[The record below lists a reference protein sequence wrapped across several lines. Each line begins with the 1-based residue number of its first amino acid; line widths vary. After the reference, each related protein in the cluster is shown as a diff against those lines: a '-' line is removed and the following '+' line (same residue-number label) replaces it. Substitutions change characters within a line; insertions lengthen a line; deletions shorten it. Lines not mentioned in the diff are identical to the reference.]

1 EHGRAAGLVRGARGR
16 RLRPL
21 LQTGNGLTVTWKAR
35 LAEQLGAF
43 TVEAHQLRAGRAL
56 LDPQALAALTAIA
69 ALLRPLPERQPYPAL
84 FAALDVVLENLEDP
98 ALLPALYVRW
108 EVTLLAALG
117 FALDLDSCARANT
130 ADTKCAMPLA
140 HVSPRTGR
148 AVCAAHGAAY
158 ADRLLPLPAFLT
170 AGVATG
176 LTRLPAR
183 EDVATGLALTGH
195 FLVRHVFDDDPAR
208 LPIERQRLSR

>member
-1 EHGRAAGLVRGARGR
+1 MIQVRPHGETSGILHVFTREHGRAAGLVRGARGR

-56 LDPQALAALTAIA
+56 HDPQALAALTAIA
-69 ALLRPLPERQPYPAL
+69 TLLRPLPERQPYPAL
-84 FAALDVVLENLEDP
+84 FAALDVVLEHLEDP

-117 FALDLDSCARANT
+117 FALD
-130 ADTKCAMPLA
+130 
-140 HVSPRTGR
+140 
-148 AVCAAHGAAY
+148 
-158 ADRLLPLPAFLT
+158 
-170 AGVATG
+170 
-176 LTRLPAR
+176 
-183 EDVATGLALTGH
+183 
-195 FLVRHVFDDDPAR
+195 
-208 LPIERQRLSR
+208 